1 MYSFVCIINF
11 AIKNTFKDVGAKKRK
26 HILNKKKER
35 LTQSDIRNVIKL

>member
-11 AIKNTFKDVGAKKRK
+11 TTKHIFKDVGAKKRE

-35 LTQSDIRNVIKL
+35 LTQSDMKNFIKL